1 MGYLD
6 GYESGVY
13 GGETGAGKSYQF
25 IDEGKIWQDQY
36 HKEQLAYETA
46 QRGGS
51 SRGGSLS
58 SGDKSTNQTTN
69 QTTKL
74 RFTEP
79 VPETPELPTLELA
92 KPDKRKIR
100 SLTQQIAA
108 PSIRKLQ
115 EGLQTG
121 MNTKSDNPNVRR
133 MTLREAL
140 QGYGTG
146 LESAMS
152 GAGGQARSEH
162 QQELNTQNAAAQAN
176 WQAKTQSMMTAY
188 QNAFSRYMQSAER
201 VTESEAKSSSV
212 EGSGVPMV
220 TRRNAWGTPEV
231 GPAFGYSPREIA
243 AFGYPNR

>member
-1 MGYLD
+1 MADYLNE
-6 GYESGVY
+6 YESGVY
-13 GGETGAGKSYQF
+13 GGGAGASRSSQRP
-25 IDEGKIWQDQY
+25 DEGQNWMDQY
-36 HKEQLAYETA
+36 HKERLEYDKVQKM
-46 QRGGS
+46 G
-51 SRGGSLS
+51 SRGGGGSAS
-58 SGDKSTNQTTN
+58 SGNKSTYQTTN

-74 RFTEP
+74 RFNEP
-79 VPETPELPTLELA
+79 MPETPDLPTLELA

-162 QQELNTQNAAAQAN
+162 QQELNQQNAEAQAN
-176 WQAKTQSMMTAY
+176 WQAKTQSLMTAY

-201 VTESEAKSSSV
+201 ITESNSTTGTGASD
-212 EGSGVPMV
+212 GSGEWYRTPFGSLRQ
-220 TRRNAWGTPEV
+220 TGPGGSRYGGT
-231 GPAFGYSPREIA
+231 Y
-243 AFGYPNR
+243 

>member
-6 GYESGVY
+6 EYESGVY
-13 GGETGAGKSYQF
+13 GEGIGARESYQLP
-25 IDEGKIWQDQY
+25 DEGQQWVDRY
-36 HKEQLAYETA
+36 RKEQLAYETA
-46 QRGGS
+46 QRAGRSTG
-51 SRGGSLS
+51 RS
-58 SGDKSTNQTTN
+58 SGGVADTNKSTT

-74 RFTEP
+74 RFTEAMP
-79 VPETPELPTLELA
+79 DTPDLPTLELA

-100 SLTQQIAA
+100 ALSQEIAA

-115 EGLQTG
+115 EGLQAG

-146 LESAMS
+146 LETAMS
-152 GAGGQARSEH
+152 GSGSQARSEH

-176 WQAKTQSMMTAY
+176 WQAKTQSLMTAY

-201 VTESEAKSSSV
+201 VTNSNSSED
-212 EGSGVPMV
+212 GGVPMV

-231 GPAFGYSPREIA
+231 GPAFGYSARDIA
-243 AFGYPNR
+243 TFGYPNRR